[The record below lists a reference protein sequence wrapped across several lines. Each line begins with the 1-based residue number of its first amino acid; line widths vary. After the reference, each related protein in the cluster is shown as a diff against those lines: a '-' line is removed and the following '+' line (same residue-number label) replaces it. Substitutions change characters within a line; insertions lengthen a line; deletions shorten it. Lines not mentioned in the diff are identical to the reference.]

1 MKKLSLISKAI
12 ILIITLTSC
21 GITKGDPSQL
31 DNIEINQIAVK
42 MNSSAS
48 VKLGD
53 RPQNVITSMGTPTN
67 SYSEYWEMSEKDALI
82 YDYNGTKFNFL
93 DNRLESYELSS
104 PVYLVGNTSTG
115 IFFNVESS
123 LGSVSSYLPN
133 WSSKKNDGTLSANIT
148 NGGQQTDK
156 FIYIEF
162 NPSTEIITK
171 ISISSY

>member
-1 MKKLSLISKAI
+1 
-12 ILIITLTSC
+12 
-21 GITKGDPSQL
+21 
-31 DNIEINQIAVK
+31 
-42 MNSSAS
+42 
-48 VKLGD
+48 
-53 RPQNVITSMGTPTN
+53 
-67 SYSEYWEMSEKDALI
+67 MSEKDALI

-133 WSSKKNDGTLSANIT
+133 WSFKKNDGTLSANIT

-171 ISISSY
+171 ISISNY